1 MLISVYGSKESA
13 KQIEGMFSE
22 FWTILMQRGVQLWKS
37 WDPCLPG
44 ELIAKAYKRA
54 EEADLFLVLLD
65 DEFLSN
71 QFVAGKFYRI
81 LNTKPNTPRLV
92 LALKQL
98 DTPRLDKYLW
108 INSPLDELILIDLR
122 VEILNRLNLQ

>member
-1 MLISVYGSKESA
+1 MFISVYGSKESA
-13 KQIEGMFSE
+13 KQIEELFAE
-22 FWTILMQRGVQLWKS
+22 FWIELMQSGVQIWKS

-65 DEFLSN
+65 NEFLSS

-81 LNTKPNTPRLV
+81 LNTKPNTPKLV

-98 DTPRLDKYLW
+98 NTPRLDKFLW
-108 INSPLDELILIDLR
+108 RNNPLDELILIDLK
-122 VEILNRLNLQ
+122 VEILKILNLQ

>member
-1 MLISVYGSKESA
+1 MLVSVYGSKESA
-13 KQIEGMFSE
+13 KQIDELFAD
-22 FWTILMQRGVQLWKS
+22 FWTTLTQNGIQIWKS

-44 ELIAKAYKRA
+44 ELTARAFKRA

-98 DTPRLDKYLW
+98 NTPRLDKYLW
-108 INSPLDELILIDLR
+108 RNSPLDGLILIDLK